1 MPFTRP
7 TRRRE
12 AGVFLSLW
20 VIVLVSL
27 AAGCGGNANKESA
40 AAIVARAAAATQAE
54 THFHFVFDEKN
65 GPKSSS
71 GVHLVFAEGDVT
83 VPDRVKAAVSGTFLG
98 LPLRS
103 RLVVVGQTTYLDDPL
118 SGKWRKVDVGANPV
132 SFFDPA
138 KGVFAVIAGAT
149 QLELVG
155 SEKVGGADAHHLK
168 GKTPVSSITP
178 LLGNPP
184 GTLLVDVELWV
195 DEKSDLLVRLRLSG
209 EVENGDPA
217 GAVRTVEISRYG
229 VIVPIEPPK
238 IGT

>member
-1 MPFTRP
+1 MRFTRP

-12 AGVFLSLW
+12 VGAFLSLSG
-20 VIVLVSL
+20 IVLVGL
-27 AAGCGGNANKESA
+27 GAGCSGNAKKESA
-40 AAIVARAAAATQAE
+40 PAIVARAAAVTRAE

-71 GVHLVFAEGDVT
+71 GVHLVFAEGDVA
-83 VPDRVKAAVSGTFLG
+83 VPDRVEAAVSGTFLG

-103 RLVVVGQTTYLDDPL
+103 RLVVVGRTTYLDDPL
-118 SGKWRKVDVGANPV
+118 SGKWRKVDVGTNPV

-155 SEKVGGADAHHLK
+155 SEKVGGSDAHHLK

-184 GTLLVDVELWV
+184 GTRLVDVELWV
-195 DEKSDLLVRLRLSG
+195 DERTHLLVRLRLSG
-209 EVENGDPA
+209 KVEDGDPA
-217 GAVRTVEISRYG
+217 DAVRTVEISRYG
-229 VIVPIEPPK
+229 VVVPIEPPK